1 MEAGVALA
9 ILVDGSPTCGSSV
22 VYDGSFT
29 GRTVPGRG
37 VAAEELL
44 RHGIPVFHE
53 GQLAQ
58 AAELLADL
66 ETSPRRTG

>member
-1 MEAGVALA
+1 M
-9 ILVDGSPTCGSSV
+9 I
-22 VYDGSFT
+22 YDGSFT

-44 RHGIPVFHE
+44 RHGMPVFHQ

-58 AAELLADL
+58 AAAMLTDL
-66 ETSPRRTG
+66 ETSPRRTGQQNPQSEVREIDT